1 MTQSVVVAK
10 TLKIGDTFTASIT
23 VTRTGAPVDLS
34 SVVIASQIKKLD
46 DTLVATLV
54 KSDTDLV
61 NGVFAF
67 RSETVGWPEEVLYWD
82 IQFVEDGDTWSM
94 PTRGVLM
101 LKDVTS

>member
-1 MTQSVVVAK
+1 MTQSVIVAK

-23 VTRTGAPVDLS
+23 VTRAGVPVDLS
-34 SVVIASQIKKLD
+34 SVVIASQIKKRD

-61 NGVFAF
+61 NGVFAL

-94 PTRGVLM
+94 PTRGVSM